1 MDVRFISYDGKFPN
15 LCGGELVLAVDGID
29 YTFSRFA
36 LISGGDVRIN
46 GFKDFIK
53 EGPWSVEDGYWP
65 DGFPE
70 EAKAESLRLIDAKI
84 EHGCCGGCL

>member
-1 MDVRFISYDGKFPN
+1 MLFILGDIMKIEIVSYDGKFPH

-36 LISGGDVRIN
+36 LMSGGFERT
-46 GFKDFIK
+46 K
-53 EGPWSVEDGYWP
+53 GPWSVEDGYWP

-70 EAKAESLRLIDAKI
+70 EAKAESLRLINAKI
-84 EHGCCGGCL
+84 EHGCCGGCF